1 MFKNKL
7 KGVCVAIMLA
17 VGAVVVNA
25 SNALAVPIFAVD
37 QTTLDLVK
45 ADMVS
50 WGTAIIALGL
60 ALLAFRYVRKIIGR

>member
-7 KGVCVAIMLA
+7 KGVFVGLMLA
-17 VGAVVVNA
+17 VAVVVGTV
-25 SNALAVPIFAVD
+25 SEALAVPIFAVD